1 MISFFIFDR
10 WGNQIGTLD
19 NIISAKH
26 IDEINGE
33 DSLTVEVMGNSLVKG
48 NRIVWKDKFGEWHE
62 HIVSDFEVHHAQGYV
77 YTSAYCENSIAELLD
92 VYIVDK
98 RPSATAAAML
108 ERALVDSR
116 WINGVAE
123 VSGSKRTSWYHISAY
138 EAIEDIVAVFGGELS
153 TTITVS
159 GSSVSERR
167 VNILERRGRDNGHL
181 FEYGKNLSDVQ
192 RTVEP
197 GEIYTALYG
206 YGKGIPLY
214 DDDGEATGGYS
225 RKITF
230 GDVNN
235 GLNYIVDEEARL
247 RWGIPDGNGGINHS
261 FGKVEFGDCEDP
273 QELLELTKEALKEQ
287 SVPRVSYSGNV
298 ISLAQAGYING
309 EDAQT
314 GDTVY
319 IRDKAM
325 DLRLSGR
332 VLKIERD
339 LIDESKTVIT
349 LGNLSQTL
357 TGSIQ
362 QVEST
367 LDWIRNQ
374 AANWSGAANA
384 GQIWLDHL
392 MDNLNDFMNA
402 IGGYVYWEQ
411 GIGITVY
418 NKPADQNPDMAIQI
432 NGAGFRIANSKT
444 VNGDWDW
451 RTFGTGD
458 GFTADLINV
467 GVLRCGEN
475 IIDLTNG
482 TVILNDG
489 MIVDI
494 NGNYINFATGEL
506 KFVDENDKGMRF
518 ENRKLMI
525 DADSVLIG
533 SQSIENWTK
542 AQIEVVNNAIT
553 LAVDDLKEDTTARLQ
568 LIEKEIALKVTSGD
582 VQSAI
587 TASLDK
593 IDLRVGSTNGLL
605 GTSASISIYNGT
617 KKLDDVNLNLT
628 NVRSAFKN
636 DNTAIEISA
645 GTIKFTSNTL
655 LIDSSKF
662 KLDSSGKIAC
672 TGGTIGGFTI
682 DQSKIYSGSKSSF
695 SSTYNGVYVGTDGI
709 ALGSNFSVSNAGALT
724 AKSGTIANFTIATNK
739 LYASKA
745 GISDGTAGVYIGTDG
760 IALGA
765 NNVFKVTRA
774 GALTA
779 TSGTIAGF
787 TLSGDKLKGK
797 AINLGINTVDVRSSQ
812 NNFYIGSFCATWL
825 KNNASIRFVG
835 IQGSS
840 NSNVYGIALS
850 TGASENMGNSEA
862 RDTAIIR
869 AVYTSKKIT
878 NANVYNSYYQDLD
891 AGWHFFANVDLHGVQ
906 LNNATIPSTKSLSIP
921 DSIQD
926 NINFV
931 AITKVNPDGT
941 IAEYVDGCSLEFT
954 NGILTDMVKPEED

>member
-33 DSLTVEVMGNSLVKG
+33 DSLTVEVIGDSLVKG
-48 NRIVWKDKFGEWHE
+48 NRIVWKDKFGTWHE

-108 ERALVDSR
+108 EMALVDSR

-153 TTITVS
+153 TSITVA
-159 GSSVSERR
+159 GSAVSERR

-192 RTVEP
+192 RAVEP

-214 DDDGEATGGYS
+214 DEDGDATGGYS

-235 GLNYIVDEEARL
+235 GLNYVVDEEARL

-261 FGKVEFGDCEDP
+261 FGKVEFDDCEDP

-287 SVPRVSYSGNV
+287 SVPKISYSGNV
-298 ISLAQAGYING
+298 VSLAKAGYING

-374 AANWSGAANA
+374 ATNWSGAANA

-418 NKPADQNPDMAIQI
+418 NKPADQDPDMAIQI

-444 VNGDWDW
+444 VNGDWNW

-482 TVILNDG
+482 TVILKDG

-506 KFVDENDKGMRF
+506 KLVDENNKGMRF
-518 ENRKLMI
+518 ENRKLVI

-533 SQSIENWTK
+533 TQSIENWTM

-553 LAVDDLKEDTTARLQ
+553 LAVDNLKEDTTARLQ
-568 LIEKEIALKVTSGD
+568 VLEREISLKVTSKD

-587 TASLDK
+587 TASLK
-593 IDLRVGSTNGLL
+593 GIDLSVTGQL
-605 GTSASISIYNGT
+605 GGTASIQISANGE
-617 KKLDDVNLNLT
+617 KLDSANLNLS
-628 NVRSAFKN
+628 NVRNAFRDDK
-636 DNTAIEISA
+636 TAITITGGTVTFNSNTFVVNSTNFSVTSA
-645 GTIKFTSNTL
+645 GVITAKS
-655 LIDSSKF
+655 
-662 KLDSSGKIAC
+662 
-672 TGGTIGGFTI
+672 GTIGGFTI
-682 DQSKIYSGSKSSF
+682 TTSSLYSGKSSLA
-695 SSTYNGVYVGTDGI
+695 STSNGVYVGTDGI
-709 ALGSNFSVSNAGALT
+709 SLGSTFKVTKAGVIT
-724 AKSGTIANFTIATNK
+724 ASSGTIANFNIATNK
-739 LYASKA
+739 IYSGSKSA
-745 GISDGTAGVYIGTDG
+745 LTNTSNGVYIGSDG
-760 IALGA
+760 ISLGSA
-765 NNVFKVTRA
+765 FRVTSA
-774 GALTA
+774 GAITA
-779 TSGTIAGF
+779 TSGKIAGF
-787 TLSGDKLKGK
+787 TISGNNLVGS
-797 AINLGINTVDVRSSQ
+797 AIKLGINTISVQSSESSLFIGHFTATYLQ
-812 NNFYIGSFCATWL
+812 NATSNRYIGVLSGSGNARGIMFGSGASSSYEYNSPYTTTSMAKGCYSSVAVSNHNITAGWNFYA
-825 KNNASIRFVG
+825 
-835 IQGSS
+835 
-840 NSNVYGIALS
+840 
-850 TGASENMGNSEA
+850 NM
-862 RDTAIIR
+862 
-869 AVYTSKKIT
+869 
-878 NANVYNSYYQDLD
+878 
-891 AGWHFFANVDLHGVQ
+891 DLHGNTI
-906 LNNATIPSTKSLSIP
+906 NNATVASAKSLSIA

-926 NINFV
+926 SMKFV